1 MLWGVQEG
9 GHRYGRVE
17 HQALVDSCDL
27 ALPQRRDFGLPLSD
41 GRREGGALVGLSPG
55 SVLGGRSSEVANGD
69 SPVIQQLLI
78 PHSLLQ
84 HRFQFLAVPADV
96 LLMSLDDE
104 SRIAPNPVAETFVE
118 TQT

>member
-55 SVLGGRSSEVANGD
+55 QRPERPKLRGR
-69 SPVIQQLLI
+69 
-78 PHSLLQ
+78 
-84 HRFQFLAVPADV
+84 
-96 LLMSLDDE
+96 
-104 SRIAPNPVAETFVE
+104 
-118 TQT
+118 